1 MALAELIVMLG
12 APLAYL
18 LGNGLYKRI
27 VYGAFPVSHAV
38 GMAATAALAAAAPRL
53 DLLAM
58 NVLTTAAI
66 LAVAAWDTYRSRAAV
81 PAGA

>member
-1 MALAELIVMLG
+1 
-12 APLAYL
+12 
-18 LGNGLYKRI
+18 
-27 VYGAFPVSHAV
+27 
-38 GMAATAALAAAAPRL
+38 MAATAALAAAAPRL